1 MGVGDKAVY
10 VKGTE
15 AASVWMP
22 AQVPVPSS
30 LPPGLA
36 VGGWGAQEVWR
47 GRGEGREGYNS
58 GPAL

>member
-10 VKGTE
+10 MKGTE

-30 LPPGLA
+30 LPLGLA
-36 VGGWGAQEVWR
+36 VGG
-47 GRGEGREGYNS
+47 
-58 GPAL
+58 